1 MPVNSEI
8 FRIYRHLFYGSPLK
22 ISTKNIGIN
31 DREFSIERYGPPRR
45 NIFIAPYIERQLLV
59 IYTVVAFFFT

>member
-1 MPVNSEI
+1 M
-8 FRIYRHLFYGSPLK
+8 RITPIQNGN
-22 ISTKNIGIN
+22 KNETLL
-31 DREFSIERYGPPRR
+31 REFSIERYGPPRR